1 MSYRIKTVA
10 ALTGINPTTLRAWER
25 RYDVVVPRRT
35 DSGYRVYSESDI
47 AMLSQ
52 IKTLVDR
59 GLKAGEA
66 IDLVRRGVAQLAPA
80 DLPPS
85 SLSSVRD
92 DLLAA
97 LLELNRAE
105 AVEVY
110 AALAAVPLD
119 RQMDEVLTPLLRQ
132 VGELW
137 ERGQCSIAQE
147 HFCSAFAR
155 EKLVCMLQSLTSSLP
170 AGPEVICVG
179 APGERHEFGLMIAAV
194 HLALRGWQ
202 VTYLGADVP
211 VEEVERL
218 VARRRPA
225 LLCTSVLTPLSR
237 SDSLRFARALRTAAP
252 PETTVVVGGSGLAR
266 GLPRS
271 PTDGLYLLRDVAEL
285 EVLELH

>member
-52 IKTLVDR
+52 IKTLVDN

-66 IDLVRRGVAQLAPA
+66 IDLVRRGVTQLAPGN
-80 DLPPS
+80 LPPA

-110 AALAAVPLD
+110 NRLAAVPLD
-119 RQMDEVLTPLLRQ
+119 RQVDEVLIPLLRD
-132 VGELW
+132 VGERW

-147 HFCSAFAR
+147 HFCSTFAR
-155 EKLVCMLQSLTSSLP
+155 EKLIGMLQSLTSSTP
-170 AGPEVICVG
+170 VGPEVICAG
-179 APGERHEFGLMIAAV
+179 APGERHELGLMIAAV
-194 HLALRGWQ
+194 HLALHGWR

-211 VEEVERL
+211 VAELEQVM
-218 VARRRPA
+218 AKRRPA
-225 LLCTSVLTPLSR
+225 LVCTSVLGTLSR
-237 SDSLRFARALRTAAP
+237 SESLRFARALRSAAP
-252 PETTVVVGGSGLAR
+252 PETTVVVGGAGLAK

-271 PTDGLYLLRDVAEL
+271 PAEGLYLLRDVADLDGL
-285 EVLELH
+285 EP